1 MRQPYADFNTRDL
14 VSELVSMVILQV
26 DRQGKAGAKREAQSV
41 VGPHCGQSVDVG
53 DLDVEHDDLIA
64 ERSSFLH
71 QQCHFAVL
79 IKRSDSLIIHELN
92 DWTCGLLIL
101 ILSTCI
107 VEHTLLRV
115 A

>member
-1 MRQPYADFNTRDL
+1 
-14 VSELVSMVILQV
+14 MVILQV

-71 QQCHFAVL
+71 QQSYFAVL
-79 IKRSDSLIIHELN
+79 IKRSNSLIIDEL
-92 DWTCGLLIL
+92 DDRTCGLLIL
-101 ILSTCI
+101 IGATR
-107 VEHTLLRV
+107 VVKHTLLTV